1 LKPETATPAPSPT
14 LRSVLSLALFIHCF
28 CVAVVL
34 GSMYVRSA
42 LQTRLVG
49 IFGPYTEAM
58 AFDPGQQIPYYY
70 THARLQD
77 EDATLRIDLYPD
89 GQLPL
94 ARQKLLATVEFPT
107 PNASRW
113 LPDHQRSMRLV
124 RRLAIYADEETG
136 DENLSSMIARD
147 IGARVLREHG
157 AGRAVVRC
165 TRHGSRGLRAGEEP
179 EDALVYEADVWID
192 ETGKAEVVKRL
203 SAAEVAPGR
212 TKGKGAGGR
221 EAGGRTP

>member
-1 LKPETATPAPSPT
+1 
-14 LRSVLSLALFIHCF
+14 
-28 CVAVVL
+28 
-34 GSMYVRSA
+34 MYVRSA
-42 LQTRLVG
+42 LQARLVG

-89 GQLPL
+89 GQLPV
-94 ARQKLLATVEFPT
+94 ARQKLLATVEFPS
-107 PNASRW
+107 PHLSRW

-124 RRLAIYADEETG
+124 RRLATYADDVSGE
-136 DENLSSMIARD
+136 ENLSSMIARD

-165 TRHGSRGLRAGEEP
+165 TRHGSQGLRAGEEP

-212 TKGKGAGGR
+212 NQETGDRGQR
-221 EAGGRTP
+221 TGGRTP

>member
-1 LKPETATPAPSPT
+1 
-14 LRSVLSLALFIHCF
+14 LSLALFIHCF

-34 GSMYVRSA
+34 GSTYVRSA
-42 LQTRLVG
+42 LQARLVG
-49 IFGPYTEAM
+49 IFGPYTEAL

-77 EDATLRIDLYPD
+77 EDATLQIDLYAD
-89 GQLPL
+89 GQLPV
-94 ARQKLLATVEFPT
+94 ARQKLLATVDFPS
-107 PNASRW
+107 PRLSRW
-113 LPDHQRSMRLV
+113 LPDYQRSMRLV
-124 RRLAIYADEETG
+124 RRLATYADEETG

-165 TRHGSRGLRAGEEP
+165 TRHGSQGLRAGDEP

-192 ETGKAEVVKRL
+192 ETGKPEVVKRL

-212 TKGKGAGGR
+212 NQGTGGSGQ
-221 EAGGRTP
+221 ETGGRTP